1 MAINL
6 QQDWIRFDGTSGT
19 TAYYGYAKPGT
30 DPSTTGW
37 SLRQVVGTNSIVVNW
52 DDNTF
57 ISSNAIWNNRVA
69 HFTAPNAPT
78 SITYSIGS
86 SINVSWG
93 STAGVATYL
102 VSING
107 GNYSPNGIFPYP
119 NPIKLIN
126 TTAYSITN
134 ISHGKTY
141 SVVITA
147 SNQAGTSASTVNIYY
162 P

>member
-6 QQDWIRFDGTSGT
+6 EQDWIRFDGTSGT

-52 DDNTF
+52 DDNNILST
-57 ISSNAIWNNRVA
+57 NAIWNNRVA

-102 VSING
+102 ISIND

-119 NPIKLIN
+119 NPIKLLN
-126 TTAYSITN
+126 TTAYNITN
-134 ISHGKTY
+134 ISRGTTY

-162 P
+162 R

>member
-6 QQDWIRFDGTSGT
+6 EQDWIRFDGTSAT

-37 SLRQVVGTNSIVVNW
+37 SLRQVVGTNSIVVTW
-52 DDNTF
+52 DDNVF
-57 ISSNAIWNNRVA
+57 MSSNAIWNNRVA
-69 HFTAPNAPT
+69 HFTAPNAP
-78 SITYSIGS
+78 SLTYSIGG

-93 STAGVATYL
+93 ATAGVSSYL

-107 GNYSPNGIFPYP
+107 GNYSPSGIFPYP

-134 ISHGKTY
+134 ISHGTTY
-141 SVVITA
+141 SVVVTA
-147 SNQAGTSASTVNIYY
+147 SNQAGTSASIVNIYY
-162 P
+162 A